1 MHQLAETFYATH
13 VTIHRTRAYR
23 CFTTHNNQPKRNVW
37 LFKKGGKEAEK
48 KAKKREKAKGEFA
61 ASLVLS
67 RVCLVLVIAPIFSIA
82 IDDKYTIDYRDVF
95 NAYLI

>member
-1 MHQLAETFYATH
+1 MRGYS
-13 VTIHRTRAYR
+13 
-23 CFTTHNNQPKRNVW
+23 KR
-37 LFKKGGKEAEK
+37 EEK
-48 KAKKREKAKGEFA
+48 RRKRGQKKREKAKGEIA

>member
-1 MHQLAETFYATH
+1 MVIQKG
-13 VTIHRTRAYR
+13 R
-23 CFTTHNNQPKRNVW
+23 KR
-37 LFKKGGKEAEK
+37 GGKEG
-48 KAKKREKAKGEFA
+48 KKREKAKGEIA